1 MNTHRVGQNSLEPY
15 RSSESSQKQ
24 SKSANM
30 DQTGYAI
37 EKVTWMLSGIIDLKI
52 SNPFSTFWGHF
63 GHFWSFW
70 RSQNQSE
77 SAKMDCCQ
85 FQSTKKY
92 DVLYG
97 TYMKYWTL
105 PLTNFELHSLCWQSF
120 QKFRLSSKY
129 CCQLRATATSFLKI
143 YGT

>member
-1 MNTHRVGQNSLEPY
+1 MKLSFMNTHRVGQNSLEPY

-37 EKVTWMLSGIIDLKI
+37 EKVTWTLSGIIDLKI

-77 SAKMDCCQ
+77 SAKMDWIGYLQ
-85 FQSTKKY
+85 YTE
-92 DVLYG
+92 
-97 TYMKYWTL
+97 T
-105 PLTNFELHSLCWQSF
+105 QSF
-120 QKFRLSSKY
+120 SRIIDCWIHTEIQLFGIIGSIWQGTFWLVLASSKRLFSN
-129 CCQLRATATSFLKI
+129 QLF
-143 YGT
+143 